1 MTKKKTAP
9 KKKKA
14 AADKKKKSDRREN
27 VQTPPH
33 SDTDVTRRAKKQT
46 RKPKFENTLDKI
58 KEQDRP
64 VDGPDRKG
72 GARPGPSQPDP
83 GAGDSQRPPD
93 SLDRIQPSDKA
104 PKALAP
110 VLKIPFS
117 IWANVSQIEEM
128 KLSDIEAEEWAGPI
142 VELLEYYFPGR
153 IPEIVWIWLMF
164 LSATEK
170 VIDSRV
176 KIRYEKRQERKSSA
190 SAPGQS
196 EREPAAHTTQPA
208 PKHNGNEP
216 AEGYPKE

>member
-1 MTKKKTAP
+1 VTKKRTSPKKKTA
-9 KKKKA
+9 K
-14 AADKKKKSDRREN
+14 
-27 VQTPPH
+27 
-33 SDTDVTRRAKKQT
+33 AKKQS
-46 RKPKFENTLDKI
+46 RKPEFEEALAEI
-58 KEQDRP
+58 KEQDQP
-64 VDGPDRKG
+64 VEGPDRKVG
-72 GARPGPSQPDP
+72 THPGPAQPDP
-83 GAGDSQRPPD
+83 GAEEAPVPPD
-93 SLDRIQPSDKA
+93 DLTRIDRQLSKA

-128 KLSDIEAEEWAGPI
+128 KLTDAEAVEWAGPI

-176 KIRYEKRQERKSSA
+176 KIRYEKRQERKRSG

-196 EREPAAHTTQPA
+196 EREPAAHTTRSA
-208 PKHNGNEP
+208 PKHKGAEP
-216 AEGYPKE
+216 AESYPTE

>member
-1 MTKKKTAP
+1 MTKKKAA
-9 KKKKA
+9 KA
-14 AADKKKKSDRREN
+14 KKKS
-27 VQTPPH
+27 
-33 SDTDVTRRAKKQT
+33 
-46 RKPKFENTLDKI
+46 RKPEFEKALAEI
-58 KEQDRP
+58 KEQDQT
-64 VDGPDRKG
+64 VEGPDRKVG
-72 GARPGPSQPDP
+72 KRPGPSQPDP
-83 GAGDSQRPPD
+83 GAEERPCPPD
-93 SLDRIQPSDKA
+93 NLTRIDRQLSKA

-128 KLSDIEAEEWAGPI
+128 KLTDAEAVEWAGPI

-176 KIRYEKRQERKSSA
+176 KIRYEKRQERKRSG

-196 EREPAAHTTQPA
+196 EREPAAPTTRSA
-208 PKHNGNEP
+208 PKHKGAKP
-216 AEGYPKE
+216 AESYPTE